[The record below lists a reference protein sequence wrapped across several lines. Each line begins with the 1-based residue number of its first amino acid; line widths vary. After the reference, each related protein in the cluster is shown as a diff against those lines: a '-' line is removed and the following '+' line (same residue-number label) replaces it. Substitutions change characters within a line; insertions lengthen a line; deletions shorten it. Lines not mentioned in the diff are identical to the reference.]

1 MNFEI
6 RTIPTFD
13 RRVKKLA
20 KKYKSLK
27 NDLKELTDELRNNPY
42 IGADLGGGVRK
53 VRMAIT
59 YKGKGKSGGARVITY
74 TVVVDESTG
83 CVTLLTVYDKN
94 EQSSISKKDIGELMA
109 EAGLP

>member
-27 NDLKELTDELRNNPY
+27 NDLKELTDDCGTTP
-42 IGADLGGGVRK
+42 
-53 VRMAIT
+53 T
-59 YKGKGKSGGARVITY
+59 
-74 TVVVDESTG
+74 
-83 CVTLLTVYDKN
+83 
-94 EQSSISKKDIGELMA
+94 
-109 EAGLP
+109 